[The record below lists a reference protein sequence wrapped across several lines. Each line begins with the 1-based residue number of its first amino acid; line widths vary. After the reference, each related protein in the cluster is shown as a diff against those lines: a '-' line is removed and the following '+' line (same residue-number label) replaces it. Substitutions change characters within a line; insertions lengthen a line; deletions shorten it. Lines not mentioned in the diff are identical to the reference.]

1 MLRAIRQEPFCM
13 RLAVLLLSAISLSAC
28 TTGGRQAAPANTDF
42 VDRGLVQATPVT
54 TGAYQIGPLD
64 KLALRVLQVEDL
76 SFEEIYV
83 DASGNLQLPLL
94 GSVRA
99 AGLTPGDLS
108 REIEHRLGERY
119 LRNPQV
125 VVTVLEAAD
134 QKVTVDGAVRKPG
147 VYKMQG
153 RVTLM
158 QAVAMAEG
166 PTNVAALDQ
175 VAVFR
180 NVDGR
185 PMVAVFDLR
194 EIRGGRATDP
204 TLLGDDVVVVDTSR
218 LSATIREVLQALP
231 GIAVFGYL

>member
-1 MLRAIRQEPFCM
+1 M
-13 RLAVLLLSAISLSAC
+13 RFAVLLLSAIGLSAC
-28 TTGGRQAAPANTDF
+28 TTGGRQAAPATTDF
-42 VDRGLVQATPVT
+42 VDRGLVQAIPVT
-54 TGAYQIGPLD
+54 AGTYQIGPLD

-108 REIEHRLGERY
+108 HEIENRLAERY

-147 VYKMQG
+147 VYKMHG

-166 PTNVAALDQ
+166 LTNVADLDR

-185 PMVAVFDLR
+185 PMVAVFDLQ
-194 EIRGGRATDP
+194 EIRSGRATDP
-204 TLLGDDVVVVDTSR
+204 ALLGDDVVIVDTSR